1 MPRREDPGA
10 PDAPADAPD
19 APADAVAPPDDL
31 PAHEAAEL
39 DGGGEGPLTNG
50 DLARIFHEIGD
61 MLEIKGEL
69 VFKTVAYHRA
79 ADTIGRSPVDLIAAY
94 QAGTPPRIPG
104 VGPAISDKI
113 AELATTGRLAFY
125 ERLAAEVPP
134 GLVDLLRL
142 PGLGP
147 KTVRT
152 IHAQLGID
160 SMEGL
165 RHRGRERRAARRE
178 GPLGQDRAT
187 RPRGHPA
194 PGVAARSVC
203 SCTRPATTSRA

>member
-1 MPRREDPGA
+1 
-10 PDAPADAPD
+10 
-19 APADAVAPPDDL
+19 
-31 PAHEAAEL
+31 
-39 DGGGEGPLTNG
+39 
-50 DLARIFHEIGD
+50 
-61 MLEIKGEL
+61 MLEIKGEP

-113 AELATTGRLAFY
+113 AELATTGRLAFH

-152 IHAQLGID
+152 IHAQLGVD

-165 RHRGRERRAARRE
+165 RTAAESGALRGVKGLSAKTEQLVPTASGAWSR
-178 GPLGQDRAT
+178 GP
-187 RPRGHPA
+187 
-194 PGVAARSVC
+194 SVC